1 MSSQLVPK
9 QDKRGVSCGV
19 TVAAVTVALVSAF
32 LYALASATQQQAA
45 SAVPEDVKGVRLVPR
60 LIRVP
65 AWWAGFIGD
74 TGGFIAQGI
83 ALALGSLVLVQP
95 LLVSV
100 LLFALPLGA
109 WFGHRRVTRANWA
122 WAALLTVALAVF
134 VIVANPTEGIDVAP
148 DKDWLVVATIVG
160 PIVAVC
166 LLGAAVTR
174 GTTRSLLL
182 AVATGVCYG
191 VTAALLKTVMSLLGD
206 GVFEVFTHWQ
216 TFALAATATAGT
228 YLQQAAFQAGALEAS
243 LPAVTVLEPVV
254 AVALGVTIMQ
264 EELRANDAD
273 WLVIGIAVL
282 AMAAGTVAL
291 ARAAAALEP
300 TPSGRR

>member
-1 MSSQLVPK
+1 
-9 QDKRGVSCGV
+9 V
-19 TVAAVTVALVSAF
+19 TAAAVIVALISAF

-45 SAVPEDVKGVRLVPR
+45 SAVPEDVKGIRLVLR

-65 AWWAGFIGD
+65 AWWAGFVGD

-109 WFGHRRVTRANWA
+109 WFGHRHVTRANWA
-122 WAALLTVALAVF
+122 WAAVLTISLALF
-134 VIVANPTEGIDVAP
+134 VLVANPTEGIDRAP
-148 DKDWLVVATIVG
+148 GEDWAIVG
-160 PIVAVC
+160 AILVPVVLVC
-166 LLGAAVTR
+166 LLGAAVTH
-174 GTTRSLLL
+174 GTTRSVLL
-182 AVATGVCYG
+182 AVATGICYG
-191 VTAALLKTVMSLLGD
+191 VAAALLKTVMSLLGD
-206 GVFEVFTHWQ
+206 GLFEIFFQWETY
-216 TFALAATATAGT
+216 ALAVAATLGT
-228 YLQQAAFQAGALEAS
+228 YFQQAAFQAGALEAS

-254 AVALGVTIMQ
+254 AVILGVTIMQ
-264 EELRANDAD
+264 EDVRANDVE
-273 WLVIGIAVL
+273 WVLIGLTVL
-282 AMAAGTVAL
+282 AMAAGTIAL

>member
-1 MSSQLVPK
+1 M
-9 QDKRGVSCGV
+9 
-19 TVAAVTVALVSAF
+19 TAAAVIVALISAF

-45 SAVPEDVKGVRLVPR
+45 SAVPEDVKGIRLVLR

-65 AWWAGFIGD
+65 AWWAGFVGD

-109 WFGHRRVTRANWA
+109 WFGHRHVTRANWA
-122 WAALLTVALAVF
+122 WAAVLTISLALF
-134 VIVANPTEGIDVAP
+134 VLVANPTEGIDRAP
-148 DKDWLVVATIVG
+148 GEDWAIVG
-160 PIVAVC
+160 AILVPVVLVC
-166 LLGAAVTR
+166 LLGAAVTH
-174 GTTRSLLL
+174 GTTRSVLL

-191 VTAALLKTVMSLLGD
+191 VTAALLKTVMSLLGE
-206 GVFEVFTHWQ
+206 GLFEMFFHWE
-216 TFALAATATAGT
+216 TYALAVAATLGT
-228 YLQQAAFQAGALEAS
+228 YFQQAAFQAGALEAS

-254 AVALGVTIMQ
+254 AVILGVTIMQ
-264 EELRANDAD
+264 EDVRANDVE
-273 WLVIGIAVL
+273 WVLIGLTVL
-282 AMAAGTVAL
+282 AMAAGTIAL

>member
-1 MSSQLVPK
+1 
-9 QDKRGVSCGV
+9 V
-19 TVAAVTVALVSAF
+19 TAAAVAVALVSAF

-45 SAVPEDVKGVRLVPR
+45 SAVPEDVKGVRLVLR
-60 LIRVP
+60 LVRVP
-65 AWWAGFIGD
+65 AWWAGFVGD

-109 WFGHRRVTRANWA
+109 WFGHRRVTRANWS
-122 WAALLTVALAVF
+122 WAAVLTVSLAVF
-134 VIVANPTEGIDVAP
+134 VVVANPTEGIDRAP
-148 DKDWLVVATIVG
+148 GEDWVVVGLILG
-160 PIVAVC
+160 PIVAAS

-174 GTTRSLLL
+174 GTTRAVLL

-206 GVFEVFTHWQ
+206 GLFEVFLHWE
-216 TFALAATATAGT
+216 TYALAVAATAGT

-254 AVALGVTIMQ
+254 AVVLGVTIMQ
-264 EELRANDAD
+264 EDVRATDFEWVA
-273 WLVIGIAVL
+273 IGLAVL
-282 AMAAGTVAL
+282 AMAGGTIAL

-300 TPSGRR
+300 VPSGRR

>member
-1 MSSQLVPK
+1 M
-9 QDKRGVSCGV
+9 
-19 TVAAVTVALVSAF
+19 TAAAVIVALISAF

-45 SAVPEDVKGVRLVPR
+45 SAVPEDVKGIRLVLR

-65 AWWAGFIGD
+65 AWWAGFVGD

-109 WFGHRRVTRANWA
+109 WFGHRHVTRANWA
-122 WAALLTVALAVF
+122 WAAVLTISLALF
-134 VIVANPTEGIDVAP
+134 VLVANPTEGIDRAP
-148 DKDWLVVATIVG
+148 GEDWAIVG
-160 PIVAVC
+160 AILVPVVLVC
-166 LLGAAVTR
+166 LLGAAVTH
-174 GTTRSLLL
+174 GTTRSVLL
-182 AVATGVCYG
+182 AVATGICYG
-191 VTAALLKTVMSLLGD
+191 VAAALLKTVMSLLGD
-206 GVFEVFTHWQ
+206 GLFEIFFQWETY
-216 TFALAATATAGT
+216 ALAVAATLGT
-228 YLQQAAFQAGALEAS
+228 YFQQAAFQAGALEAS

-254 AVALGVTIMQ
+254 AVILGVTIMQ
-264 EELRANDAD
+264 EDVRANDVE
-273 WLVIGIAVL
+273 WVLIGLTVL
-282 AMAAGTVAL
+282 AMAAGTIAL